1 MDASGVALILI
12 GPGTVEQAK
21 AFSQQRKFEGGG
33 LWGEAAGL
41 EDASCELDPPPG
53 FHKKYSEL
61 TGGDSRKN
69 DQDRQTKMLKTTQQL
84 DYGQRNEEANAFV
97 SKSRADQSSS
107 LFPLRKKSRMLHMI
121 LMHLLVFGEYLR
133 SRDYLLGYCI

>member
-1 MDASGVALILI
+1 MDLILI
-12 GPGTVEQAK
+12 MPMKPAPSILKSLISACKIQGNTEIAMRASQKLLELYPNDPGTYVLMSSSLAT
-21 AFSQQRKFEGGG
+21 GG

-84 DYGQRNEEANAFV
+84 D
-97 SKSRADQSSS
+97 
-107 LFPLRKKSRMLHMI
+107 
-121 LMHLLVFGEYLR
+121 
-133 SRDYLLGYCI
+133 